1 MANSFVVVDLVVAG
15 GPERKIEDVHVNSV
29 TSVDP

>member
-1 MANSFVVVDLVVAG
+1 VDLVVAG
-15 GPERKIEDVHVNSV
+15 GPERKIEGVHVNSV

>member
-15 GPERKIEDVHVNSV
+15 GPEGKIEGVHVNSV